1 MNLLIDTLPNK
12 VDDCEVRTDFR
23 VWLRVNDVVDR
34 LVTERLVERDYFIK
48 AMDGLGDLIFL
59 EWPDFYTIDVFRGV
73 LDFLSCKDA
82 AQFNLDK
89 SAKTGSKSADIA
101 FDMSF
106 DSGAIY
112 ASFLQQY
119 QIDLRKVKQL
129 HWYEFNILLQNL
141 TDETPLQNRIKLR
154 RLKASDVP
162 KEKLNDLKRIQNLY
176 RIPISEVDQACK
188 SALTEY
194 LKGGK

>member
-12 VDDCEVRTDFR
+12 VDDCEIRTDFR
-23 VWLRVNDVVDR
+23 VWLRVNTLIENVISEN
-34 LVTERLVERDYFIK
+34 LIERDYFIK
-48 AMDGLGDLIFL
+48 TMDDLGDLIFL
-59 EWPDFYTIDVFRGV
+59 DWPDFYTIDVFRGI

-82 AQFNLDK
+82 AQFNLDR

-101 FDMSF
+101 FDMAF

-119 QIDLRKVKQL
+119 QMDLRKVKQL
-129 HWYEFNILLQNL
+129 HWFEFNVLLQNL

-176 RIPISEVDQACK
+176 RVPISEVEQARK
-188 SALTEY
+188 TTLTEF

>member
-1 MNLLIDTLPNK
+1 MNLLIDTLPSK
-12 VDDCEVRTDFR
+12 VDDCEIRTDFR
-23 VWLRVNDVVDR
+23 VWLRVNALVEGVVS
-34 LVTERLVERDYFIK
+34 ERLIERDYFVK
-48 AMDGLGDLIFL
+48 TMDDLGDLIFL
-59 EWPDFYTIDVFRGV
+59 DWPDFYTIDVFRGV

-82 AQFNLDK
+82 RQFNLDK
-89 SAKTGSKSADIA
+89 SGKTASNPADIA
-101 FDMSF
+101 FDMAF

-119 QIDLRKVKQL
+119 QMDLRKVKQL
-129 HWYEFNILLQNL
+129 HWFEFNVLLQNL